1 MRTDGQALGMMG
13 QGKQTGLKGKGRMAA
28 LFAATAIAAVSAV
41 TAQAGDLSYN
51 SRYAAIVVDA
61 QSGEVLY
68 AARADSA
75 RYPASL
81 TKIMTLY
88 MVFDAL
94 AKGDIRPTDT
104 ITVSA
109 RAASQAPVK
118 VYLRAGDT
126 IDVDTAMRLAAMYS
140 ANDMAEALAEK
151 VGGTEERFAAM
162 MTIKAKELGMTQTN
176 FVNANGLP
184 DPRQL
189 SSARDLAILARA
201 VMRDFPQYYSYFDL
215 NSVTYR
221 GRTYYNHNPLH
232 GMAGVDGMKT
242 GYTNAAGQ
250 NLVASQVK
258 GNHRL
263 VAVMLGAADK
273 QQRREHVTE
282 LLSIG
287 FDVSE
292 RRDHGEVIA
301 VAQNEFAR
309 ALDMPRMSTSYT
321 QFASNDRQFS
331 DQELRETLEGSEQ
344 ANAQDVDVQKASAQV
359 KAPLVVQTLTQVQQ
373 AQAVQAQP
381 PAQSASLASPSQDIP
396 DTVTP
401 PAPVPYAAV
410 KAAIQPPSY
419 QPVRT
424 ADISDD
430 PKPVKASVKTVNK
443 SEANLAAAVENNRK
457 ALADKTTGDKTS
469 KAEARKQQLAS
480 KNDSD
485 DDSDAPAKCKK
496 GKKCKKEKEPGW
508 SIQVGAFKEKS
519 LASDWVKSVKM
530 RFDDAL
536 AESRS
541 EISKNENGW
550 YRTRFA
556 ALTKDQATKA
566 CKSMEAKRLDCM
578 IIKPEA

>member
-1 MRTDGQALGMMG
+1 MRTNGQALGQIG
-13 QGKQTGLKGKGRMAA
+13 QGKRTGLKGKGRMAA
-28 LFAATAIAAVSAV
+28 FFAATALTAVSA
-41 TAQAGDLSYN
+41 AAAHAGDLSYN

-104 ITVSA
+104 ITISA

-118 VYLRAGDT
+118 VYLKAGDT

-287 FDVSE
+287 FDVTE

-321 QFASNDRQFS
+321 QYASNDRQFS

-344 ANAQDVDVQKASAQV
+344 ANAQDDNVQKASAQV

-373 AQAVQAQP
+373 AQAAM
-381 PAQSASLASPSQDIP
+381 PSQDIP
-396 DTVTP
+396 DDATP
-401 PAPVPYAAV
+401 AAPVPYTAV

-419 QPVRT
+419 APIKT
-424 ADISDD
+424 ADVADD
-430 PKPVKASVKTVNK
+430 PKPVKASVKVVNK

-457 ALADKTTGDKTS
+457 SLADKTVADRKSKTDA
-469 KAEARKQQLAS
+469 KKQLAS
-480 KNDSD
+480 RDDSD
-485 DDSDAPAKCKK
+485 DDDAAPAKCKK

-508 SIQVGAFKEKS
+508 SIQVGAFKEKA

-578 IIKPEA
+578 VIKPEA